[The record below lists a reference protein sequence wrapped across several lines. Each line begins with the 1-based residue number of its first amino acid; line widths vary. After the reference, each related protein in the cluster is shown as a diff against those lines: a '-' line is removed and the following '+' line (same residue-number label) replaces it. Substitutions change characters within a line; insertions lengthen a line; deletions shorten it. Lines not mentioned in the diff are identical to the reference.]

1 MTMSAVA
8 RLAKLTYA
16 AARCIGFREALSSIC
31 VASILV
37 AIMPE
42 RCSTASHLCKRIE
55 VIFLSRLNYEGGA
68 KSPFNAVKP

>member
-16 AARCIGFREALSSIC
+16 AARCIGFKEALSSIC

-37 AIMPE
+37 AIIP
-42 RCSTASHLCKRIE
+42 K
-55 VIFLSRLNYEGGA
+55 GA
-68 KSPFNAVKP
+68 ARQAIYANE